1 MHDLITKVIASQEMQ
16 EIATWVLI
24 FVALYLSG
32 RAILELIFQSP
43 LCRSQRYRR
52 YRSRPKT
59 LSTGDVLIAS
69 LIAQERTRNER
80 PRQQPIC
87 PDRRRK

>member
-1 MHDLITKVIASQEMQ
+1 MHDLITKVIASQEVG
-16 EIATWVLI
+16 ELLFYLLAFLG
-24 FVALYLSG
+24 LYLVG

-52 YRSRPKT
+52 YRPRPKT